1 MGPASVHTA
10 SHNRFLTLVG
20 VILLAGFL
28 HGNLTIR
35 VLHDVSYAR
44 SSSPDGD
51 SDHRR
56 PDGDGAEIGAPC
68 VVCSSVPVR
77 PLPTDLA
84 VTLPTLDVPA
94 LVQTPAA
101 RTRWS
106 STCLVSFEA
115 RAPPALS

>member
-10 SHNRFLTLVG
+10 SHNRLLSVVG
-20 VILLAGFL
+20 VLLLAGFL

-44 SSSPDGD
+44 SSSPDGNP
-51 SDHRR
+51 DHRI
-56 PDGDGAEIGAPC
+56 PDGNGAEIGAPC
-68 VVCSSVPVR
+68 VVCSSVPAR
-77 PLPTDLA
+77 ALPTDLA
-84 VTLPTLDVPA
+84 VTIPTLDIPG
-94 LVQTPAA
+94 LSQTPAT

>member
-10 SHNRFLTLVG
+10 SHNRLLSVVG
-20 VILLAGFL
+20 VLLLAGFL

-35 VLHDVSYAR
+35 VLHDISYAR
-44 SSSPDGD
+44 SSSPEGD
-51 SDHRR
+51 PDHRI
-56 PDGDGAEIGAPC
+56 PDGDRAEIGAPC

-84 VTLPTLDVPA
+84 VTIPTLDIPEFTP
-94 LVQTPAA
+94 TPAGK
-101 RTRWS
+101 TRWN
-106 STCLVSFEA
+106 STCLVPFEA